1 MVEATGM
8 VVLIGA
14 MSVSARKE
22 GASIIMGDARAIGDS
37 RIELTD
43 TVMKEIM
50 TGNTTVEE

>member
-14 MSVSARKE
+14 MSVRKE